1 MDFNTIAI
9 IIALATL
16 VVGFASIVGAIIAVG
31 IILSRQS
38 SRQDDAIAGL
48 RADNAA
54 LNAKVDNLGESLRAE
69 MRELGY
75 RIENRINLDE
85 RVRDVEQRTAPQSED
100 EPSPTAAD

>member
-31 IILSRQS
+31 VTLTRQS
-38 SRQDDAIAGL
+38 TKQD
-48 RADNAA
+48 ADIAA
-54 LNAKVDNLGESLRAE
+54 LNVKVDNLAESLRNE
-69 MRELGY
+69 IRELGY

-85 RVRDVEQRTAPQSED
+85 RVRDVEQRTAD
-100 EPSPTAAD
+100 DR